1 MKVLA
6 VLILTGILVCC
17 ADGKHLLVKTLDGE
31 ENLAKTDKVA
41 GGKSYG
47 DVPR

>member
-6 VLILTGILVCC
+6 VLILTGILVGF
-17 ADGKHLLVKTLDGE
+17 ADGKHFLAKTLDGE
-31 ENLAKTDKVA
+31 EKMTKTDKVA
-41 GGKSYG
+41 RVKSYG